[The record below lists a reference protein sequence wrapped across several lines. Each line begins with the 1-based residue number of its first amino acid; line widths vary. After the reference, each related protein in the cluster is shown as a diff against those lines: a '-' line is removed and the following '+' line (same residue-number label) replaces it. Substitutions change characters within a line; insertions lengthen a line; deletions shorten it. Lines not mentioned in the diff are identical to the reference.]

1 MSIISSLLDNDDPF
15 ISMVNMCPVLSTP
28 IDWKGTSEAH
38 VVVADL
44 PGLKKEDVKV
54 EGVKDDWGS
63 NGGGLW
69 TVPQIS
75 INNGNIGNMKVKT
88 EEVILQGG
96 EDEWKQVRAR
106 EASVLRYKE
115 KRQNRLFAERIRY
128 EVRKINAEKRPR
140 MKGRFVKRS

>member
-1 MSIISSLLDNDDPF
+1 M
-15 ISMVNMCPVLSTP
+15 
-28 IDWKGTSEAH
+28 
-38 VVVADL
+38 
-44 PGLKKEDVKV
+44 
-54 EGVKDDWGS
+54 KDDWGS

-75 INNGNIGNMKVKT
+75 INNGNIGNIKVKT

-96 EDEWKQVRAR
+96 EEEWKQVRVR

-115 KRQNRLFAERIRY
+115 KRQNRLFAKRIRY

-140 MKGRFVKRS
+140 MKVKSVFCEDGSDLCVEL